1 MSLTDAS
8 VDSLPQGDPALL
20 NRVAWRCR
28 WSCRDKSETYAK
40 AALKTA
46 SETKSDKMK
55 APRGYAYLT
64 LAWQAKW
71 RGDFDTSMAHS
82 LECENYLSETRYPE
96 CRGHIYSILGVL
108 HYSRNRLDLAANS
121 VDRGLSLIEPE
132 DHREAY
138 IDLLT
143 TKATVQRYKG
153 DSARS
158 GLTLARARDVAF
170 GAELAR
176 VEHNIARGL
185 MCDDMVLKG
194 IEHAETSLE
203 LCEKHDNRV
212 IVPYTLEVLGAF
224 HVAHGDFSKAEKAF
238 SDGLDVAIKD
248 RDFRAQCQII
258 QRHAGLEHARNDLE
272 RACDLNRFGA
282 QIAKEMNYDL
292 WSRDFALALAG
303 VYEDLGDL
311 RKSVDEHKRAWRFE
325 KARRT

>member
-1 MSLTDAS
+1 MTW
-8 VDSLPQGDPALL
+8 SLPHSDAVAKGDPALL
-20 NRVAWRCR
+20 NRLAWRSR
-28 WSCRDKSETYAK
+28 WSSREKSEAYAK

-46 SETKSDKMK
+46 VATDTDSMK
-55 APRGYAYLT
+55 APRGYAHLT
-64 LAWQAKW
+64 LAWQTKW
-71 RGDFDTSMAHS
+71 RGDFDASMAHS
-82 LECENYLSETRYPE
+82 LDCETYLSETHHPE

-121 VDRGLSLIEPE
+121 VERGLDLIDPD
-132 DHREAY
+132 DHLEAY

-158 GLTLARARDVAF
+158 GLTLSRARDVAT

-176 VEHNIARGL
+176 VEHNIARS
-185 MCDDMVLKG
+185 MMRDDDVLKG
-194 IEHAETSLE
+194 IGHAETSLE
-203 LCEKHDNRV
+203 LCEKHANRV

-224 HVAHGDFSKAEKAF
+224 HVALGDFTKAEEAF

-258 QRHAGLEHARNDLE
+258 HRHAALEHARNDLE
-272 RACDLNRFGA
+272 RARDLNRFGA
-282 QIAKEMNYDL
+282 QISKDMNYHL

-311 RKSVDEHKRAWRFE
+311 RKSVDAHKRAWRFE